1 MKTGQT
7 DPDQKKVLRLYAA
20 FGAALALSVVPFVL
34 AAFLSMVLF
43 LGVLIAAY
51 ILRTGTEEG
60 SLIENHMGFIIRTIW
75 IGSFLALLTIV
86 VASIYLFYGMDNT
99 PLDPCIQ
106 HFLSI
111 GPGTRVLELQAMTDI
126 FRSCYG
132 AYMDANLR
140 IFIMSGVI
148 AAGPVLIYFIA
159 RYARGISRA
168 MNGYRI
174 AKPENWF

>member
-7 DPDQKKVLRLYAA
+7 DPHQRKVLQLYAA
-20 FGAALALSVVPFVL
+20 YGAALVLSVVPFVL

-43 LGVLIAAY
+43 VGVLIAAY

-60 SLIENHMGFIIRTIW
+60 SLIENHMTFVIRTLW
-75 IGSFLALLTIV
+75 IGSFLAMLTL
-86 VASIYLFYGMDNT
+86 VAASLYLFYGVDNT

-126 FRSCYG
+126 FRACYG

-140 IFIMSGVI
+140 IFITSGAM
-148 AAGPVLIYFIA
+148 AAGPVLIYFVI

-174 AKPENWF
+174 AKPQSWF